1 MSRRRTDLN
10 ELLVELF
17 QDTNY
22 YRLRRQRY
30 WDVPSAIKPQY
41 IIALRRILTENQL
54 LKQEIAMLQDKIVRT
69 KADFENFRKRT
80 QKERVELIQRANE
93 ALMSHLL
100 NVLDNFER
108 GLKSAHNLDEAG
120 KNFFDG
126 ISMSYNELLRVLS
139 ENGLQKID
147 AEGKT
152 FDPYYHEAVGTEH
165 HKELP
170 ENQIVSVIR
179 DGYIFKGKVI
189 RPAMVVVNKK
199 D

>member
-30 WDVPSAIKPQY
+30 WDVPSAIKPRY
-41 IIALRRILTENQL
+41 IIALRRILAENQL

-152 FDPYYHEAVGTEH
+152 FDPY
-165 HKELP
+165 
-170 ENQIVSVIR
+170 
-179 DGYIFKGKVI
+179 
-189 RPAMVVVNKK
+189 
-199 D
+199 